1 MTEQRVREKK
11 EAFMNNPR
19 QGRMVQLYKPPT
31 TNVKHAHPKLEVRRK
46 KLLRDHRR
54 QRMVTWN
61 SRLAYRHFFTFLTLE
76 DVIKK
81 LLFKIY

>member
-19 QGRMVQLYKPPT
+19 QGRMVQLYQPPV
-31 TNVKHAHPKLEVRRK
+31 TNAKHAHPKLEEEERAHK
-46 KLLRDHRR
+46 GPQGTKDGDME
-54 QRMVTWN
+54 QQT
-61 SRLAYRHFFTFLTLE
+61 RLQTFFTFLTLE

-81 LLFKIY
+81 LLFKFY